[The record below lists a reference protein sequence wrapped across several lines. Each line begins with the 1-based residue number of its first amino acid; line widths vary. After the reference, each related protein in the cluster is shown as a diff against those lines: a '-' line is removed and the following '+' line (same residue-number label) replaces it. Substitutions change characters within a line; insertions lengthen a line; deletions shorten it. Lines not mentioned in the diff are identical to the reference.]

1 MTAAGLQQ
9 HQAMDHTHST
19 TTRTFVAGRDQVPG
33 HIQCAHCQSK
43 FLSLAALRHHIDGGH
58 CSVPPADDP
67 PLLWHHPLIISGL
80 HGGTFDHLMA
90 YKSLI
95 RRLGYI
101 CGLCGHQ
108 SGSSV
113 SLLKHLGNQHNEHW
127 PQATTF
133 AEWLQTDSALR
144 NLGCSCLRPPTTAH
158 VCTVFTQLALFVHH
172 DLTRLQEGSDDLIMA
187 HALRLD
193 LQVLSPTISL
203 SFPDLDSK
211 LATGLFAEI
220 LADDTLCTALSTWCC
235 LCGRQI
241 DPRDMLQH
249 LWNQHAKHANR
260 GSLFYKYLSMY
271 QVKQQT
277 CSICKCH
284 PTVAQCPI
292 LLQLASLLAIL
303 HHGHRNRSSLRDVGS
318 TDPPR
323 RMEGRARAKEKEEKA
338 SEEPEHQWRVHTQHK
353 QPAAGPE
360 QVGAKARRHPS
371 VSGHGDGLL
380 RFFERGPRVRPAL
393 HDDPDDNMASDTSK
407 REDTPLEDPGCEVSL
422 GRTAEEDTETSIH
435 GLLRSLDPDIATPGI
450 LEDRPE
456 HENTYN
462 FPRMNWDHQ
471 KQAMEAQEDAP
482 LTVQQALLTRML
494 ALLQQEDLIKRF
506 GALRPAQQIQKVMT
520 TDTDK
525 PSAVIPWRVTWAL
538 TNPHSTEMRG
548 LWHQLS
554 HSGLWQLILSRMRP
568 ATMQRTPLAQHL
580 GKLLGDL

>member
-1 MTAAGLQQ
+1 MCGLCPRKFVTAAGLQQ

-33 HIQCAHCQSK
+33 QTQCAHCQSK

-67 PLLWHHPLIISGL
+67 PLLWHHPLVISGL

-127 PQATTF
+127 PQATTY

-144 NLGCSCLRPPTTAH
+144 NLGRSCLRPPTTAH

-172 DLTRLQEGSDDLIMA
+172 DLTRLQGGSDDLIMSY
-187 HALRLD
+187 ALRLD

-211 LATGLFAEI
+211 LATGLFAELI
-220 LADDTLCTALSTWCC
+220 EDDTLCTALSTWCC

-260 GSLFYKYLSMY
+260 GSLFYKYLTMY

-277 CSICKCH
+277 CSICKRR
-284 PTVAQCPI
+284 PTAAQCPI

-303 HHGHRNRSSLRDVGS
+303 HHGHGSRSSLRDVGCIEPVGQ
-318 TDPPR
+318 DGGR
-323 RMEGRARAKEKEEKA
+323 RGEAGCQEAPIHHVEWR
-338 SEEPEHQWRVHTQHK
+338 EEPGQRKRKKRPGEEPDHQWRVHTQHK
-353 QPAAGPE
+353 QPVAGSE
-360 QVGAKARRHPS
+360 QASAKARRHPPMSGTERDFFVFLSAGPGS
-371 VSGHGDGLL
+371 VLPCMMTQTTTWHQTVLEMLQCSG
-380 RFFERGPRVRPAL
+380 
-393 HDDPDDNMASDTSK
+393 
-407 REDTPLEDPGCEVSL
+407 RE
-422 GRTAEEDTETSIH
+422 
-435 GLLRSLDPDIATPGI
+435 LRSQARLD
-450 LEDRPE
+450 
-456 HENTYN
+456 
-462 FPRMNWDHQ
+462 
-471 KQAMEAQEDAP
+471 AQHTF
-482 LTVQQALLTRML
+482 LTANNC
-494 ALLQQEDLIKRF
+494 F
-506 GALRPAQQIQKVMT
+506 
-520 TDTDK
+520 
-525 PSAVIPWRVTWAL
+525 RVVGTFL
-538 TNPHSTEMRG
+538 TNIS
-548 LWHQLS
+548 
-554 HSGLWQLILSRMRP
+554 
-568 ATMQRTPLAQHL
+568 
-580 GKLLGDL
+580 